1 MIRNIIQR
9 KSARKDFKLTMD
21 LNGDR
26 YSWDAFQ
33 LPKHHADE
41 DTVVAFAEKVSDT
54 IFTAIANSYGT
65 HVIPELSEI
74 KDVIEW

>member
-1 MIRNIIQR
+1 MIRNLFQR
-9 KSARKDFKLTMD
+9 KPARKDFSLI
-21 LNGDR
+21 LELEGVR
-26 YSWDAFQ
+26 YEWDAFQ

-54 IFTAIANSYGT
+54 IFTAVANSYGT
-65 HVIPELSEI
+65 YEIPKLSSI